1 MIEDGNKN
9 EQVSTPVMNDHQDL
23 IIIDNKAKKEK
34 NKSRISYFMI
44 IASFSLLS
52 MLSFVWLS
60 PLMKGVTAVFESTA
74 TGIMN
79 RNLMYFFN
87 FIFIFCLK

>member
-1 MIEDGNKN
+1 MSCPILIEDGNKN
-9 EQVSTPVMNDHQDL
+9 EEVSTPVMNDHQDL
-23 IIIDNKAKKEK
+23 IIDNKARKEK

-52 MLSFVWLS
+52 MLSFVWQN
-60 PLMKGVTAVFESTA
+60 PLMKGVTAVSESTA

-79 RNLMYFFN
+79 RNLMYFF
-87 FIFIFCLK
+87 